1 MWGLDNPT
9 ILRYYIEVV
18 RKQNRKPMGRTY
30 RRDDHH
36 SWGKY
41 NKDRR
46 QKGSSERYSRTEEFN
61 EFGSR
66 KKGKKKFDLTSTE
79 YYEED
84 WG

>member
-1 MWGLDNPT
+1 VWGLDNRI
-9 ILRYYIEVV
+9 ILEYYIEVV
-18 RKQNRKPMGRTY
+18 RKQTQKPMGRTY

-46 QKGSSERYSRTEEFN
+46 QKNTSERYSRTEEFG
-61 EFGSR
+61 EYASR
-66 KKGKKKFDLTSTE
+66 KKNKKKFDLTSTE

>member
-1 MWGLDNPT
+1 
-9 ILRYYIEVV
+9 
-18 RKQNRKPMGRTY
+18 MGRTY

-41 NKDRR
+41 NKDPRK
-46 QKGSSERYSRTEEFN
+46 KGNSERYSRNEEFG

-79 YYEED
+79 YYEEE
-84 WG
+84 WS

>member
-1 MWGLDNPT
+1 
-9 ILRYYIEVV
+9 
-18 RKQNRKPMGRTY
+18 MGRTY

-46 QKGSSERYSRTEEFN
+46 QKGSSERYSRNEEFG
-61 EFGSR
+61 EYAPR
-66 KKGKKKFDLTSTE
+66 KKNKKKFDLTSTD
-79 YYEED
+79 YYEEE

>member
-1 MWGLDNPT
+1 
-9 ILRYYIEVV
+9 
-18 RKQNRKPMGRTY
+18 MGRTY

-46 QKGSSERYSRTEEFN
+46 QKGNSERYSRNEEFGEN
-61 EFGSR
+61 SSR
-66 KKGKKKFDLTSTE
+66 KKGKKKFDLTNTE
-79 YYEED
+79 YYEEG

>member
-1 MWGLDNPT
+1 
-9 ILRYYIEVV
+9 
-18 RKQNRKPMGRTY
+18 MGRTY

-46 QKGSSERYSRTEEFN
+46 QKNTSERYSRTEEFG
-61 EFGSR
+61 EYASR
-66 KKGKKKFDLTSTE
+66 KKNKKKFDLTSTE